1 MQDDKSNIW
10 GFMFIGFTIFGIA
23 NIITWLLS

>member
-1 MQDDKSNIW
+1 MPDEKANVW

-23 NIITWLLS
+23 NIIAWWLS